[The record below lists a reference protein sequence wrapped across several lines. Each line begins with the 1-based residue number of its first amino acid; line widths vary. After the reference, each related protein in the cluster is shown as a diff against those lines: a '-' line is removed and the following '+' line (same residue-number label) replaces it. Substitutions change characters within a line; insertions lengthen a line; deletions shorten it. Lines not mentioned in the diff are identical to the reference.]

1 MQVANTL
8 NLKVIAR
15 TPDQYFAN
23 IKSAQSNVVAIVR
36 KDLTKPIDEL
46 FNYALQDRALI
57 EIVDEKRAVF
67 GKEYNVKN
75 RSITLTL
82 LGRPSSS
89 LKKKV
94 ASAVSYL
101 SK

>member
-1 MQVANTL
+1 MT
-8 NLKVIAR
+8 
-15 TPDQYFAN
+15 
-23 IKSAQSNVVAIVR
+23 
-36 KDLTKPIDEL
+36 
-46 FNYALQDRALI
+46 LI
-57 EIVDEKRAVF
+57 EIVDEKRGIF

-82 LGRPSSS
+82 LGKPSPN